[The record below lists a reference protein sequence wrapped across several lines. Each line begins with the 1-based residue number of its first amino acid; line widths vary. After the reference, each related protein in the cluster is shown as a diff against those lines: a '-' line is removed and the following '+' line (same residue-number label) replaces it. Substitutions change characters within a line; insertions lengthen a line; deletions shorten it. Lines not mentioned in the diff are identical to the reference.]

1 MSTSVPSG
9 QDLADAEVCERAVQS
24 LREGNP
30 RVDIALRG
38 PLAMWLEDAAGGD
51 EGGGAVN
58 PYAVACAQ
66 ALLQGGPV
74 GGSR

>member
-1 MSTSVPSG
+1 MSTSVPYG
-9 QDLADAEVCERAVQS
+9 QNLADAEVCERAVQS

-38 PLAMWLEDAAGGD
+38 PLAMWREDAADGD
-51 EGGGAVN
+51 EDGAVN

-66 ALLQGGPV
+66 ALLQGRPNL
-74 GGSR
+74 R